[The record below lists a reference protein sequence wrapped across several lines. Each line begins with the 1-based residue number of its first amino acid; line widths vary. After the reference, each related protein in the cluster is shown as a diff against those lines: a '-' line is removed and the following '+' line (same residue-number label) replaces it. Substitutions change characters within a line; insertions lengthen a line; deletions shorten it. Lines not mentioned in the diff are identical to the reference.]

1 MPILSKLN
9 LSPYTVNRINSLVST
24 MYHIDSTVTMDD
36 VFLLAVFPIAFASM
50 DADALKEIL
59 TNNQQEAGLSKELN
73 SNLQNLI
80 EKVV

>member
-1 MPILSKLN
+1 
-9 LSPYTVNRINSLVST
+9 